1 VFPAQGDVDS
11 CGTVAPAVRAKLID
25 DFACALCLTISFL
38 SAATLTLPNPER
50 NPSGGD
56 DARVSR
62 RTPSI
67 FRPKMPAQ
75 GVSTMLYVSL
85 ILSEPAEAGAPGP
98 SRFLRGL
105 GWGSRTRVAS
115 VGET

>member
-1 VFPAQGDVDS
+1 MFPAQGDVDS

-38 SAATLTLPNPER
+38 SAVTLTLPNPER

-85 ILSEPAEAGAPGP
+85 IFSTRPWVAYPRKLGSG
-98 SRFLRGL
+98 SRGL
-105 GWGSRTRVAS
+105 TQDERGLL
-115 VGET
+115 